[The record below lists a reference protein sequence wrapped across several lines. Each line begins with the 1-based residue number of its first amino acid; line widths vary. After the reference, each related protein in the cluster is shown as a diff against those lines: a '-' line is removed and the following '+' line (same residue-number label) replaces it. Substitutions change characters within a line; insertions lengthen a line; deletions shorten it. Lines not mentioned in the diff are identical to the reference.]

1 VWATTESIWAFWL
14 SRASQTRFADGVR
27 FGMAGSMYQPQIAYR
42 LLCCRTIGI
51 RGARML
57 EWLRRLALVVALV
70 TLGFP
75 SARAERSPP
84 QVDREEFRRLWILAA
99 ERMPPPTPLVMEAS
113 LLIRKH
119 DQIWID
125 HEYVIDAEGN
135 PSDYRFHSIE
145 PPEVD
150 PRPFEALVMVFRYR
164 PVEGVEPTP
173 VRFRGREHFH
183 WPRPARPGED

>member
-1 VWATTESIWAFWL
+1 MI
-14 SRASQTRFADGVR
+14 
-27 FGMAGSMYQPQIAYR
+27 
-42 LLCCRTIGI
+42 
-51 RGARML
+51 
-57 EWLRRLALVVALV
+57 
-70 TLGFP
+70 
-75 SARAERSPP
+75 ARAALLAVLGVLLVRVVGASEPLR

-99 ERMPPPTPLVMEAS
+99 ERMPPPTPLTMEAS

-125 HEYVIDAEGN
+125 HEYVIDADGI

-164 PVEGVEPTP
+164 PVDGVAPTP
-173 VRFRGREHFH
+173 VRYRGREHFH

>member
-1 VWATTESIWAFWL
+1 MFELIRRVAFAL
-14 SRASQTRFADGVR
+14 G
-27 FGMAGSMYQPQIAYR
+27 
-42 LLCCRTIGI
+42 L
-51 RGARML
+51 
-57 EWLRRLALVVALV
+57 LALGGV
-70 TLGFP
+70 
-75 SARAERSPP
+75 SARDDEDVPE
-84 QVDREEFRRLWILAA
+84 VDREEFRRLWIIAA
-99 ERMPPPTPLVMEAS
+99 ERMPPPTPLTMEAS

-125 HEYVIDAEGN
+125 HEYVVDAEGN

-164 PVEGVEPTP
+164 PVDGVAPTP
-173 VRFRGREHFH
+173 VRYRGREHFH

>member
-1 VWATTESIWAFWL
+1 MFGRLVL
-14 SRASQTRFADGVR
+14 LLVLASLGVSP
-27 FGMAGSMYQPQIAYR
+27 A
-42 LLCCRTIGI
+42 IG
-51 RGARML
+51 AN
-57 EWLRRLALVVALV
+57 
-70 TLGFP
+70 TLP
-75 SARAERSPP
+75 V
-84 QVDREEFRRLWILAA
+84 VDRKEFRRLWILAA
-99 ERMPPPTPLVMEAS
+99 ERMPPPTPLTMEAS

-125 HEYVIDAEGN
+125 HEYVVDAEGK

-150 PRPFEALVMVFRYR
+150 PRPFEALVIVFRYR
-164 PVEGVEPTP
+164 PVDGVAPTP

>member
-1 VWATTESIWAFWL
+1 
-14 SRASQTRFADGVR
+14 
-27 FGMAGSMYQPQIAYR
+27 M
-42 LLCCRTIGI
+42 
-51 RGARML
+51 
-57 EWLRRLALVVALV
+57 LALACRVALA
-70 TLGFP
+70 LGLLVLGGA
-75 SARAERSPP
+75 SARGVEDVPE
-84 QVDREEFRRLWILAA
+84 VDREEFRRLWILAA
-99 ERMPPPTPLVMEAS
+99 ERMPPPTPLTMEAS

-125 HEYVIDAEGN
+125 HEYVIDAEGH

-164 PVEGVEPTP
+164 PVDGVAPTP
-173 VRFRGREHFH
+173 VRYRGREHFH